1 MLRISKVM
9 HDAYPDRDPTFSSDA
24 DPEPDPYYTSR
35 FHFVTLET
43 AETG

>member
-9 HDAYPDRDPTFSSDA
+9 CDACPDPDPTFSSDTI
-24 DPEPDPYYTSR
+24 PISSG
-35 FHFVTLET
+35 FHFVSLEA

>member
-9 HDAYPDRDPTFSSDA
+9 HDAFPDPDPTFSSDA
-24 DPEPDPYYTSR
+24 DPEPDPYYTSG